1 MPSPF
6 FCTTKLAVDPQLFPG
21 TRPVPAWWWGYGPVS
36 HVSQRC
42 FHQKNPASALCTEL
56 PPRVALSNSL
66 PLKLIQFISGATGI
80 AIRWNNQK
88 INKKYQ
94 MKIEWIE
101 GWKRDMVSVFLWVGV
116 DVWKP
121 EVDNESCVF
130 LDYFPTY
137 FLKQDLLLN
146 LDFLDSTKLI
156 GQWAILTQHWF
167 YRSTPLFPDPLC
179 VLGISAQGAKEPS
192 PIAWVLSIQSQ
203 SSLEKLQPYSLL
215 SSGNIKSQ
223 TRLRINLCLLFAWT

>member
-21 TRPVPAWWWGYGPVS
+21 TRPVPAWWWGHGPMS

-42 FHQKNPASALCTEL
+42 FHQKNPASALCPEL

-94 MKIEWIE
+94 MKIEWVE

-130 LDYFPTY
+130 LDYFPNY
-137 FLKQDLLLN
+137 FWNRISCWTWISWIQLN
-146 LDFLDSTKLI
+146 WLANELSSPSTGFTEALHYS
-156 GQWAILTQHWF
+156 QA
-167 YRSTPLFPDPLC
+167 LC
-179 VLGISAQGAKEPS
+179 V
-192 PIAWVLSIQSQ
+192 
-203 SSLEKLQPYSLL
+203 
-215 SSGNIKSQ
+215 
-223 TRLRINLCLLFAWT
+223 C